1 MARDYCKGLTKKE
14 LEEMGIAEIRWNK
27 YLETWVVTRE
37 WYKNKSKTIKER
49 KQLII
54 GSVLARHKYTK
65 DKSYPKVSFSY
76 KNKSVV
82 FSLSRLVYVWFIGDI
97 PDGYVVDHIDND
109 PYNNKLG
116 NLQLLSIGD
125 NIRKRFNDLDC
136 NCFNQ
141 FKNTEY

>member
-1 MARDYCKGLTKKE
+1 MSRDYCKGLTKQD
-14 LEEMGIAEIRWNK
+14 LEDYGIVEIRWNK

-37 WYKNKSKTIKER
+37 WYKNNTKRKER
-49 KQLII
+49 KQLVI
-54 GSVLARHKYTK
+54 GNVLAKHKYTT

-76 KNKSVV
+76 KNRAIAIP
-82 FSLSRLVYVWFIGDI
+82 LSRLVYVWFYGDI

-109 PYNNKLG
+109 PYNNKLN

-125 NIRKRFNDLDC
+125 NIRKRFNDLGC
-136 NCFNQ
+136 KCFNQ